1 MRFPLLRAAAFAAL
15 AAVFAPAAVF
25 AAESPK
31 PAEIRLAYLNG
42 PRPWILGKADG
53 SFAKALGVPV
63 QWVNFASGPDAL
75 KAVAAGEIDIARVGS
90 VPVAAALAR
99 KLPIEVIAVA
109 GVIDSSERL
118 VARKEITSLKWLE
131 GRTVTYPAGST
142 AHYALLAAFKVHGV
156 DASKVKQAPLKPAD
170 ELAAWKRG
178 DVDAAYVWGPF
189 SQQLEAEGGH
199 ELLKSGQLQK
209 DGYYL
214 FNVYVVSKKFAQ
226 AHPDAVS
233 GFLRVFRDTV
243 RRYKENPDAAA
254 ESIAKELGQDV
265 AAAKQTL
272 AGLEFPDLAEQLE
285 PKWLGEG
292 KGESG
297 ISRSFADTAQF
308 LADLGEL
315 SRRDLPASF
324 APFINS
330 RFIVGAVR

>member
-1 MRFPLLRAAAFAAL
+1 
-15 AAVFAPAAVF
+15 
-25 AAESPK
+25 
-31 PAEIRLAYLNG
+31 
-42 PRPWILGKADG
+42 
-53 SFAKALGVPV
+53 
-63 QWVNFASGPDAL
+63 
-75 KAVAAGEIDIARVGS
+75 
-90 VPVAAALAR
+90 
-99 KLPIEVIAVA
+99 
-109 GVIDSSERL
+109 
-118 VARKEITSLKWLE
+118 
-131 GRTVTYPAGST
+131 VTYPAGST

-214 FNVYVVSKKFAQ
+214 FKVYVVSKEFAL
-226 AHPDAVS
+226 AHPDEVGA
-233 GFLRVFRDTV
+233 FLRVFRDTV
-243 RRYKENPDAAA
+243 RRYKENPGAAA
-254 ESIAKELGQDV
+254 EIIARELGQDA

-272 AGLEFPDLAEQLE
+272 AGLEFPDLKEQLE
-285 PKWLGEG
+285 PKWLGEN

-297 ISRSFADTAQF
+297 ISRSFADTARF

-315 SRRDLPASF
+315 SRRDLPDSF

-330 RFIVGAVR
+330 RFITEAVR

>member
-1 MRFPLLRAAAFAAL
+1 MSFHLLRAAALVVLTALFAPVAAFAA
-15 AAVFAPAAVF
+15 APA
-25 AAESPK
+25 K

-53 SFAKALGVPV
+53 SFEKALKIPV
-63 QWVNFASGPDAL
+63 KWVNFSSGPDAL

-99 KLPIEVIAVA
+99 KLPIEVIAVS

-118 VARKEITSLKWLE
+118 IARREITSVKGLE

-142 AHYALLAAFKVHGV
+142 AHYALLAAFKVYGV
-156 DASKVKQAPLKPAD
+156 DAAKVKQAPLKPAD

-189 SQQLEAEGGH
+189 SNQLEAAGGH

-214 FNVYVVSKKFAQ
+214 FNVYVVSKKFAA
-226 AHPDAVS
+226 AHPEAVS
-233 GFLRVFRDTV
+233 LFLRVFRDTV
-243 RRYKENPDAAA
+243 RRYKADPDAVAA
-254 ESIAKELGQDV
+254 IIAKELGQDV

-272 AGLEFPDLAEQLE
+272 AGLEFPDIQEQLA
-285 PKWLGEG
+285 PTWLGDN

-297 ISRSFADTAQF
+297 ISKSFADTARF

-315 SRRDLPASF
+315 SRRDIPDSF
-324 APFINS
+324 APYINTAY
-330 RFIVGAVR
+330 IAGAVR

>member
-1 MRFPLLRAAAFAAL
+1 MRFLPLFAAAL
-15 AAVFAPAAVF
+15 AALTAVFAPAAL
-25 AAESPK
+25 AAESAK
-31 PAEIRLAYLNG
+31 PAQVRLAYLNG
-42 PRPWILGKADG
+42 PRPWILGKADD
-53 SFAKALGVPV
+53 SFAKGLGVPV
-63 QWVNFASGPDAL
+63 KWVNFASGPDAL

-109 GVIDSSERL
+109 GVIESSERL
-118 VARKEITSLKWLE
+118 IARKEIGSIKELE

-142 AHYALLAAFKVHGV
+142 AHYALLAAFKVYGV

-214 FNVYVVSKKFAQ
+214 FNAYVVSKKFAE
-226 AHPDAVS
+226 AHPDSVS
-233 GFLRVFRDTV
+233 AFLRVFRDTV

-254 ESIAKELGQDV
+254 EIIARELGQDV

-272 AGLEFPDLAEQLE
+272 AGLDFPDLQEQLE
-285 PKWLGEG
+285 SKWLGG
-292 KGESG
+292 GESG
-297 ISRSFADTAQF
+297 ISKSFADTARF

-315 SRRDLPASF
+315 SRRDLPESF
-324 APFINS
+324 APFINPS
-330 RFIVGAVR
+330 FIAGAVR

>member
-1 MRFPLLRAAAFAAL
+1 MSSLFLRITVLVALSVIFTPSTAFAA
-15 AAVFAPAAVF
+15 A
-25 AAESPK
+25 SSK
-31 PAEIRLAYLNG
+31 PAEVRLAYLNG

-53 SFAKALGVPV
+53 SLQKTLGVPV
-63 QWVNFASGPDAL
+63 KWVNFASGPDAL

-118 VARKEITSLKWLE
+118 IARKDITSVKGLE
-131 GRTVTYPAGST
+131 GRTVTYPPGST
-142 AHYALLAAFKVHGV
+142 AHYALLAAFNVFGV

-189 SQQLEAEGGH
+189 SNQLEAEGGH

-214 FNVYVVSKKFAQ
+214 FNVYVVSKKFAES
-226 AHPDAVS
+226 HPDTVVA
-233 GFLRVFRDTV
+233 FLRAFRDTV
-243 RRYKENPDAAA
+243 NRCKADPDAAA
-254 ESIAKELGQDV
+254 KSIAAELGQDV

-272 AGLEFPDLAEQLE
+272 AGLEFPDLKEQLDA
-285 PKWLGEG
+285 KWLGRN
-292 KGESG
+292 KSESG
-297 ISRSFADTAQF
+297 ISKSFADTAQF
-308 LADLGEL
+308 LSNLGEL
-315 SRRDLPASF
+315 SRRDLPPSF

-330 RFIVGAVR
+330 AFIDEAVR